1 HPRRGDGRFDLLEL
15 ELRIEAGA
23 HALARQAL
31 DRLAVGELPAGKV
44 ELIVG
49 ARELHVHASNRRGE
63 HEAGGEPFG
72 VRGARAPEGRVVS
85 RAVLAPEIELVAE
98 AQGELCGREARAADR
113 RRKDVVLGETLASRI
128 DAGPKLRAERRASDL
143 RR

>member
-1 HPRRGDGRFDLLEL
+1 GELVAGEGNLLLRLRDAHPRCGDGRFDLLEL

-31 DRLAVGELPAGKV
+31 HRLAVRELPARKV

-49 ARELHVHASNRRGE
+49 ARELHVHASNGRGE
-63 HEAGGEPFG
+63 HEAGGEAL
-72 VRGARAPEGRVVS
+72 GARAPQGRVVS
-85 RAVLAPEIELVAE
+85 RAVLAPEIELIAE

-113 RRKDVVLGETLASRI
+113 RRKDVVPGEAL
-128 DAGPKLRAERRASDL
+128 
-143 RR
+143 